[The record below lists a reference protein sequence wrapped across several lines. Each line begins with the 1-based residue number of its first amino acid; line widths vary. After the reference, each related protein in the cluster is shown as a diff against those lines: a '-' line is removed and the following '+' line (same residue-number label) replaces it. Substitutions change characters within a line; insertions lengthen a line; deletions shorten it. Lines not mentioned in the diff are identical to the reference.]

1 MRCLTLLQ
9 RNRLNMQK
17 DILEQQKSY
26 IRIKIL
32 NVLVILY
39 QHNHICDEI
48 MDFFTRKWHKD
59 VDICESIFSGDSI
72 SVNMHMSA
80 SQWFLR
86 SYIEHMISSFKR
98 ELRNEL
104 HRKTQYDKEL
114 QFSLDELEMFVN
126 RKMKNIFVNLNKLRH
141 KNNYYGEI

>member
-1 MRCLTLLQ
+1 
-9 RNRLNMQK
+9 MQK

-26 IRIKIL
+26 IRVKIL

-39 QHNHICDEI
+39 NYSHINDEI
-48 MDFFTRKWHKD
+48 IDSYAKKWHKD
-59 VDICESIFSGDSI
+59 VDVYKSIFSGDII
-72 SVNMHMSA
+72 SVNMHMSV
-80 SQWFLR
+80 SQWLLR

-104 HRKTQYDKEL
+104 CRKTQYDKEL
-114 QFSLDELEMFVN
+114 QFSFDELEMFVN

>member
-17 DILEQQKSY
+17 NILEQQKSY
-26 IRIKIL
+26 IRVKIL
-32 NVLVILY
+32 NVLTILFN
-39 QHNHICDEI
+39 HNHINDEI
-48 MDFFTRKWHKD
+48 MDFYTRKWYKD
-59 VDICESIFSGDSI
+59 ADIYESIFSGDI
-72 SVNMHMSA
+72 IYVNMHMSV

-104 HRKTQYDKEL
+104 HRKTQHDKEL
-114 QFSLDELEMFVN
+114 QFSLDELKMFVN

>member
-59 VDICESIFSGDSI
+59 VDICESIFSGDFI

>member
-1 MRCLTLLQ
+1 
-9 RNRLNMQK
+9 MQK
-17 DILEQQKSY
+17 DILILKQQKSY
-26 IRIKIL
+26 IRVKIL

-39 QHNHICDEI
+39 NYNHINDVI
-48 MDFFTRKWHKD
+48 MDFYTRKWHKD
-59 VDICESIFSGDSI
+59 VDVYKSIFSGDII
-72 SVNMHMSA
+72 SVNMHMSVN
-80 SQWFLR
+80 QWLLR

-104 HRKTQYDKEL
+104 RRKTQYGKVL

>member
-1 MRCLTLLQ
+1 MQCLTLLQ
-9 RNRLNMQK
+9 KNKLNMQK
-17 DILEQQKSY
+17 DILKEQKSY
-26 IRIKIL
+26 IHVKML

-39 QHNHICDEI
+39 NYNHINDVI
-48 MDFFTRKWHKD
+48 MDFYTRKWHKD
-59 VDICESIFSGDSI
+59 VDICESIFSGDFI
-72 SVNMHMSA
+72 YVNMHMSA

>member
-1 MRCLTLLQ
+1 MQCLTLLQ

-17 DILEQQKSY
+17 NILEQQKSY
-26 IRIKIL
+26 IRVKIL
-32 NVLVILY
+32 NVLTILFN
-39 QHNHICDEI
+39 HNHINDEI
-48 MDFFTRKWHKD
+48 MDFYTRKWHKD
-59 VDICESIFSGDSI
+59 VDIYESIFLGDI
-72 SVNMHMSA
+72 IYVNMHMSV

-104 HRKTQYDKEL
+104 HRKTQHDKEL

-141 KNNYYGEI
+141 KNNYYEEI

>member
-1 MRCLTLLQ
+1 MQCLTLLQ

-17 DILEQQKSY
+17 NILEQQKSY
-26 IRIKIL
+26 IRVKIL
-32 NVLVILY
+32 NVLTILFN
-39 QHNHICDEI
+39 HNHINDEI
-48 MDFFTRKWHKD
+48 MDFYTRKWHKD
-59 VDICESIFSGDSI
+59 VDIYESIFLGDI
-72 SVNMHMSA
+72 IYVNMHMSV

-104 HRKTQYDKEL
+104 HRKTQHDKEL

>member
-17 DILEQQKSY
+17 NILEQQKSY
-26 IRIKIL
+26 IRVKIL
-32 NVLVILY
+32 NVLTILFN
-39 QHNHICDEI
+39 HNHINDEI
-48 MDFFTRKWHKD
+48 IDFYTRKWHKD
-59 VDICESIFSGDSI
+59 VDIYESIFSGDII
-72 SVNMHMSA
+72 SVNMHMSVN
-80 SQWFLR
+80 QWLLR

-98 ELRNEL
+98 DLRNEL
-104 HRKTQYDKEL
+104 RRKTQYGKVL

-141 KNNYYGEI
+141 RNNYYGEI

>member
-17 DILEQQKSY
+17 NILEQQKSY
-26 IRIKIL
+26 IRVKIL
-32 NVLVILY
+32 NVLTILFN
-39 QHNHICDEI
+39 HNHINDEI
-48 MDFFTRKWHKD
+48 MDFYTRKWHKD
-59 VDICESIFSGDSI
+59 VDIYESIFSGDII
-72 SVNMHMSA
+72 SVNMHMSVN
-80 SQWFLR
+80 QWLLR

-104 HRKTQYDKEL
+104 RRKTQYGKVL

-126 RKMKNIFVNLNKLRH
+126 RKMKNMFVNLNKLRH
-141 KNNYYGEI
+141 RNNYYGEI